1 MKTIRSCPLCKVLAG
16 KLKWKLWHRQV
27 LHHLL
32 PYDKWATAERNLAV
46 GDVRAIKYEDKV
58 RPGKAAPSD
67 RRRLAGELHAAPV
80 AAAQRPQ
87 SGVMSH
93 YKQTDDEA
101 LNLIH
106 ELEAT
111 TETQAQLLVEA
122 RRLRLTRL
130 QKELAETR
138 ETGLPKPPMQK

>member
-1 MKTIRSCPLCKVLAG
+1 
-16 KLKWKLWHRQV
+16 
-27 LHHLL
+27 
-32 PYDKWATAERNLAV
+32 
-46 GDVRAIKYEDKV
+46 
-58 RPGKAAPSD
+58 
-67 RRRLAGELHAAPV
+67 
-80 AAAQRPQ
+80 
-87 SGVMSH
+87 MSH

-101 LNLIH
+101 VNLIH

-138 ETGLPKPPMQK
+138 ERNRVAEATNAKVVRQIAQLKSNLEKINAFYDER